1 MAQMRD
7 DDPGMHVWINFYN
20 SLMDS
25 KICEK
30 MITVSLEGE
39 PSIPARIDAF
49 RRVFEDC
56 AGKGENALVTAA
68 PVQVPRLYQAR
79 TSHMVRRALL
89 RYDLLHLQ
97 VWPKPL
103 FDLVCFLG
111 GWGVA
116 RPVLLRRF
124 APSPGLAAPQ

>member
-56 AGKGENALVTAA
+56 AGKGENALVTMGGGLLLYKFRDCIKPEPAKWFG
-68 PVQVPRLYQAR
+68 VP
-79 TSHMVRRALL
+79 S
-89 RYDLLHLQ
+89 YDTICYISRSGRNPFLIWFVFWGGG
-97 VWPKPL
+97 VWR
-103 FDLVCFLG
+103 V
-111 GWGVA
+111 
-116 RPVLLRRF
+116 
-124 APSPGLAAPQ
+124 PSC

>member
-30 MITVSLEGE
+30 MITVSLEGD

-56 AGKGENALVTAA
+56 ADKGENALVTTGGGLLLYKFRDSIEPEPAKWFG
-68 PVQVPRLYQAR
+68 VP
-79 TSHMVRRALL
+79 S
-89 RYDLLHLQ
+89 YDTICYISRSGRNPCLI
-97 VWPKPL
+97 W
-103 FDLVCFLG
+103 FSG
-111 GWGVA
+111 GVGWRV
-116 RPVLLRRF
+116 
-124 APSPGLAAPQ
+124 PSC